1 MGGGPRATVKEQS
14 RTLGSRSLADDGPNS
29 SLSRGEVPDAESDEN
44 IGNKEKRTEGWSVH

>member
-1 MGGGPRATVKEQS
+1 VKEQS